1 VIDLAP
7 EHLDEVRRILAAL
20 AADCEVRAFGS
31 RVTGKARRFSDLDL
45 VVQAEGRLADARLD
59 ALRDA
64 FAASSLPVRVDV
76 VDWHALSESFRAI
89 IGGGSEVLQAR
100 RP

>member
-1 VIDLAP
+1 MIDLAP
-7 EHLDEVRRILAAL
+7 EYLDEVRRILASL
-20 AADCEVRAFGS
+20 VPDCEVRAFGS

-45 VVQAEGRLADARLD
+45 VVQGEDRLADGRLD

-64 FAASSLPVRVDV
+64 FSASTLPVRVDV
-76 VDWHALSESFRAI
+76 VDWHAISESFRAI
-89 IGGGSEVLQAR
+89 IVGGSEVLQAR